1 MSKARITD
9 IRPADDQNQVVTVVG
24 DEGGYRRT
32 PCVGC
37 PWRKDQTGS
46 FPAEAFRHSAN
57 TAYDMSDRG
66 FGCHESGTAKPVLCA
81 GFLLRGAEHNLR
93 IRLRQMGGE
102 GFLDLTDGGHDLH
115 GDYVEMAIAN
125 GVPEDDPALRS
136 CRRGS
141 FAFPQEKPWR

>member
-1 MSKARITD
+1 MSKTRITAV
-9 IRPADDQNQVVTVVG
+9 RPADDRNQVVTVEG
-24 DEGGYRRT
+24 GEGGYRRT
-32 PCVGC
+32 PCGGC

-66 FGCHESGTAKPVLCA
+66 FGCHESGVRKPALCA

-93 IRLRQMGGE
+93 VRLRQMAGE
-102 GFLDLTDGGHDLH
+102 GFRDVTDGGHDLH
-115 GDYVEMAIAN
+115 DDYVEMALAN
-125 GVPEDDPALRS
+125 GVAADDPSLAP

-141 FAFPQEKPWR
+141 FAARRSR